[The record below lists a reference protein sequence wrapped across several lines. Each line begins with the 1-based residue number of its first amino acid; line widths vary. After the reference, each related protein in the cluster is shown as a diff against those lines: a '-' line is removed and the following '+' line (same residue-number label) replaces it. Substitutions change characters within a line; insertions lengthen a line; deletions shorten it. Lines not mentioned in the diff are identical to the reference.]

1 MIEIKNLTKSYINT
15 DVLKGINLT
24 IKKGSIF
31 GIAGRS
37 GAGKSTLLR
46 CINGIEDFDSG
57 TIKVGQV
64 DVGSLNKS
72 EMQAFRKNIGMI
84 FQNFAL
90 LNRSTVYDNIAL
102 PMKFWNYDNKTINKR
117 VKELLDL
124 VEMPEKIH
132 SKARELSGGQKQRVA
147 IARALAMNPQVLL
160 CDEATSALDP
170 KSTNTTLKLL
180 KEINAKLGITIIVVT
195 HEMSVLRSICKHI
208 AIIENGS
215 IEAMGITDEIFT
227 MRPKALIN
235 LLGDREII
243 LSENERSIE
252 FFYSRENNNEQIV
265 TQLARELHIDFSI
278 IGGELDGLNEKF
290 INSIIIKV
298 ESKHFENIKEYFE
311 RNNIL
316 WFEIISQIS
325 KEEDESL
332 MGNF

>member
-24 IKKGSIF
+24 IEKGAIF

-57 TIKVGQV
+57 MLKVEDV
-64 DVGSLNKS
+64 DVGSLNNT
-72 EMQAFRKNIGMI
+72 EMRVFRKNIGMI

-102 PMKFWNYDNKTINKR
+102 PMKFWNYERKEINKR

-170 KSTNTTLKLL
+170 KSTKAILELL
-180 KEINAKLGITIIVVT
+180 KEINAKLGITVIVVT
-195 HEMSVLRSICKHI
+195 HEMSVLRSICKHV

-215 IEAMGITDEIFT
+215 IEAIGTTDEIFT
-227 MRPKALIN
+227 KRPKALIN
-235 LLGDREII
+235 LLGNREIT

-252 FFYSRENNNEQIV
+252 FFYSKENNNDQIV
-265 TQLARELHIDFSI
+265 TKLARELNLDFSI
-278 IGGELDGLNEKF
+278 IGGELDGLNEKS

-298 ESKHFENIKEYFE
+298 ESKHVENIKEFFLRY
-311 RNNIL
+311 NIL
-316 WFEIISQIS
+316 WREIIPQIS
-325 KEEDESL
+325 EEDAS
-332 MGNF
+332 

>member
-1 MIEIKNLTKSYINT
+1 MIEIKNLAKSYINT

-24 IKKGSIF
+24 IKDGSIF

-46 CINGIEDFDSG
+46 CINGIEEFNSG
-57 TIKVGQV
+57 TLKVGEV

-72 EMQAFRKNIGMI
+72 EMQVFRKNIGMI

-90 LNRSTVYDNIAL
+90 LDRSTVYDNIAL
-102 PMKFWNYDNKTINKR
+102 PMKFWNYDRKTIKKR
-117 VKELLDL
+117 VKELLEL
-124 VEMPEKIH
+124 VEMPEKIY

-147 IARALAMNPQVLL
+147 IARALAMEPKVLL

-170 KSTNTTLKLL
+170 KSTNAILKLL
-180 KEINAKLGITIIVVT
+180 KEINEKLGITIIVVT
-195 HEMSVLRSICKHI
+195 HEMSVLRSICKHV

-215 IEAMGITDEIFT
+215 IEAIGSTDEIFT

-235 LLGDREII
+235 LLGDKEII

-252 FFYSRENNNEQIV
+252 FFYSKENSNEQIV
-265 TQLARELHIDFSI
+265 TQLARELDIDFSI
-278 IGGELDGLNEKF
+278 IGGELDSFSEKS

-298 ESKHFENIKEYFE
+298 ESKHFENIKEYFDN
-311 RNNIL
+311 NNIL
-316 WFEIISQIS
+316 WREILPHISEEGYIS
-325 KEEDESL
+325 
-332 MGNF
+332 